1 MGVIYLSNVL
11 VYAAKVVLHTDAP
24 NKNKFFSKKP
34 QRNLSFP
41 LFARRTLYDK
51 EAFCLFSSRN
61 LLFYWPENGSKFNSE
76 QSCSQICPTRLPH
89 PIRMFEDTIRQSANI
104 LIASADTIRIL
115 ANTIRKMMEEDR
127 AFFNKKEK
135 NASFAFRNSVFCA
148 PPHCSA
154 FGLFEQIP
162 CVLIFLTSILRFTNV
177 KIIRTK

>member
-61 LLFYWPENGSKFNSE
+61 LLFYWPENGSKSNLK
-76 QSCSQICPTRLPH
+76 QSCSQICPTRPPH

-115 ANTIRKMMEEDR
+115 ANKIRKMMEKDR
-127 AFFNKKEK
+127 AFSTKRRKTRLLPLET
-135 NASFAFRNSVFCA
+135 AFFVHLLTA
-148 PPHCSA
+148 PLLGFLNRYRA
-154 FGLFEQIP
+154 F
-162 CVLIFLTSILRFTNV
+162 
-177 KIIRTK
+177 